1 MGHWVCLTR
10 RNDIFFDSYGYNPF
24 QNLNFISKKM
34 NELLG
39 QDKTDFRQLF
49 SKLKKNSYSLEYNK
63 KKFQKLDTNIY
74 TCGWHIIVFIGKFI
88 LGFSLE
94 QYQKWLENEKKK

>member
-10 RNDIFFDSYGYNPF
+10 RNDIFIFFDSYGYNSF

-39 QDKTDFRQLF
+39 QEKTDFSGLF
-49 SKLKKNSYSLEYNK
+49 KGLKKVSYTLDYNK
-63 KKFQKLDTNIY
+63 SSFKN
-74 TCGWHIIVFIGKFI
+74 
-88 LGFSLE
+88 
-94 QYQKWLENEKKK
+94 